1 MGNVLAPL
9 NRRTLSVKDAAEY
22 IGVSATNF
30 RQNIAPAIKA
40 LRITPR
46 RIVYLV
52 EDVDAYIN
60 HASGKKPA
68 NQPETGWEEFT

>member
-1 MGNVLAPL
+1 MGDVLAPL

-60 HASGKKPA
+60 HVSGKKPE
-68 NQPETGWEEFT
+68 NQQETGWEEFT